1 MAKEEQ
7 KQSTLGTPMPSNA
20 AGPWMSP
27 GVYILE
33 ELTARS
39 LPVSRLQDELK
50 CSSEIMLE
58 YLDGKRSVLPIAR
71 NLARFFGT
79 SVSLWKGLDKQ
90 WGKRSIKRA
99 ENGQPTRESE

>member
-1 MAKEEQ
+1 
-7 KQSTLGTPMPSNA
+7 
-20 AGPWMSP
+20 MSP

-33 ELTARS
+33 ELTERS
-39 LPVSRLQDELK
+39 LPVSNLQAALE

-90 WGKRSIKRA
+90 WEKRSRKRA